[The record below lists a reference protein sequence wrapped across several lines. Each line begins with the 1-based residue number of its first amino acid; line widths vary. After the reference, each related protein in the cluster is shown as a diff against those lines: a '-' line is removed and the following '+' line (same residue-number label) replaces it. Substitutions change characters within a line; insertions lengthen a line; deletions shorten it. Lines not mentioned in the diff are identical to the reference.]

1 MNIIIGKDK
10 LNELDGRYVILEL
23 DIMRVGQDQHQAY
36 ALVDSL
42 ELGEL
47 QHLDRYRTLHNKMM
61 SNYRARNWDFVDQA
75 LSHLR
80 GRWRGALDSFYDE
93 MSSRVSKLRTQD
105 LPHTWDGIVD
115 RTPA

>member
-23 DIMRVGQDQHQAY
+23 DIMRVGSDQHQAY

-42 ELGEL
+42 ELSEL
-47 QHLDRYRTLHNKMM
+47 QYLDRYRTLHNKMM
-61 SNYRARNWDFVDQA
+61 ENYRRRNWDFVDQA
-75 LSHLR
+75 LGHLR

-93 MSSRVSKLRTQD
+93 MGQRVTVLRNQD
-105 LPHTWDGIVD
+105 LPDTWDGIVD

>member
-1 MNIIIGKDK
+1 MNIIIGKEK

-23 DIMRVGQDQHQAY
+23 DIVRVGPDEHQAY

-47 QHLDRYRTLHNKMM
+47 QYLDRYRTLHNKMM
-61 SNYRARNWDFVDQA
+61 TNYRGRNWDFMDQA
-75 LSHLR
+75 LGHLR

-93 MSSRVSKLRTQD
+93 MSRRVLDLRGQE
-105 LPHTWDGIVD
+105 LPDTWDGKVD

>member
-61 SNYRARNWDFVDQA
+61 ENYRRRNWDFVDQA
-75 LSHLR
+75 LGHLR

-93 MSSRVSKLRTQD
+93 MAQRVLSLRQQQLSD
-105 LPHTWDGIVD
+105 TWDGIID